1 MYQIA
6 QMKKEE
12 ISQAMHIWHNQYKKH
27 CSQDVFPDF
36 WDGGRKEIE
45 SYLLMQMEKGNA
57 IVAKKDEAIAGFMAW
72 MYIDFHG
79 EKSAFCPTVSHAAIE
94 EDKEQVYR
102 AIYNYAS
109 QKWLENNMFNHLWMI
124 FKNDDVLKNILYD
137 IGFGSHVVDACQ
149 KTSGFTLQI
158 DCPYRISKAIP
169 EDADLL
175 FSLVEESRH
184 YYLDAP
190 IFLKRDVYTKESL
203 LNTIKNNNV
212 FIAWDNSTP
221 IGIISLVLSKRYN
234 IETLAGIGSGL
245 IEDLGAFIKPEYRGK
260 GIGTRLLKEVF
271 DHCKNASIPYVHLS
285 YETANHY
292 ANRFWRKYF
301 KPVILSVRRTVNKN
315 ANSSSS
321 F

>member
-1 MYQIA
+1 
-6 QMKKEE
+6 MKKEE
-12 ISQAMHIWHNQYKKH
+12 ISPAIQIWHNQYKKY
-27 CSQDVFPDF
+27 CSRDIFPDF

-45 SYLLMQMEKGNA
+45 SYLLIQLEKGNA

-94 EDKEQVYR
+94 GDKEQVYR
-102 AIYNYAS
+102 VIYNYAS
-109 QKWLENNMFNHLWMI
+109 QKWVENNTFNHLWM
-124 FKNDDVLKNILYD
+124 FFENDRTLKNILYD

-149 KTSGFTLQI
+149 KTSEFTLQI
-158 DCPYRISKAIP
+158 DCPYRVSKATP

-175 FSLVEESRH
+175 FSLVEESRR

-190 IFLKRDVYTKESL
+190 IFLKRNVYTKESL
-203 LNTIKNNNV
+203 LSIIKRSDV
-212 FIAWDNSTP
+212 FIAWDNSVP
-221 IGIISLVLSKRYN
+221 VGMINIVLSKRYN
-234 IETLAGIGSGL
+234 IETLAGIGSGE
-245 IEDLGAFIKPEYRGK
+245 IGDLGAYIKPEYRGK

-271 DHCKNASIPYVHLS
+271 DHCRNASIPYVHLS
-285 YETANHY
+285 YETANPY

-301 KPVILSVRRTVNKN
+301 KPIILSVRRTVNKD
-315 ANSSSS
+315 ANSSGS